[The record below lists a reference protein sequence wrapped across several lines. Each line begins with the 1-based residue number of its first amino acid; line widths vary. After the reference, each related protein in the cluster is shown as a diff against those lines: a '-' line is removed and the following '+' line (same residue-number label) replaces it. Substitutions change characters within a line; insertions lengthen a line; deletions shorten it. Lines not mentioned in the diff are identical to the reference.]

1 MHQAQVSF
9 EAEGIHDLRNSDIPN
24 STFVPFPSL
33 WRQAML
39 IVNSFSGEEPVR
51 AIRPMTQTGSGTFCF
66 RAEAFWKNR
75 RPKNISSDPSK
86 STPFIDLPTLPP

>member
-1 MHQAQVSF
+1 MFPNPLSLGINELYRMHQAQLSF
-9 EAEGIHDLRNSDIPN
+9 EAEGIHDLPNSDFPN

-39 IVNSFSGEEPVR
+39 MVNSFSGEEPVR

-66 RAEAFWKNR
+66 VAEGAWQTER
-75 RPKNISSDPSK
+75 RRSI
-86 STPFIDLPTLPP
+86 F

>member
-1 MHQAQVSF
+1 M
-9 EAEGIHDLRNSDIPN
+9 
-24 STFVPFPSL
+24 
-33 WRQAML
+33 
-39 IVNSFSGEEPVR
+39 VNSFSGEEPVR